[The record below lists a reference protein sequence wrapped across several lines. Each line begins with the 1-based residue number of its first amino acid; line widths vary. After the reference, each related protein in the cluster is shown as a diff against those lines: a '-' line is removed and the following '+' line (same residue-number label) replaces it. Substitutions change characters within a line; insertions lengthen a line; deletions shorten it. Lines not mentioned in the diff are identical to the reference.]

1 MQRGRLLLLAQDASE
16 VPLLS
21 ALTQS
26 AIVRSADIAYDRRAR
41 RLVLMLSRYRWEAPG
56 TRVRT
61 ALRIESVTSVRRR
74 GGPAW
79 SDRGSDDP
87 GVTML
92 ELLAFTFDDGFLTLD
107 FAGGAALRVAVECP
121 DLALED
127 LSPPWRAGRE
137 PRHG

>member
-1 MQRGRLLLLAQDASE
+1 MKDDRLLLLAQEPDE

-21 ALTQS
+21 ALSQS
-26 AIVRSADIAYDRRAR
+26 AILRPADIAYDRRAR

-61 ALRIESVTSVRRR
+61 ALRIESVTAVRRR
-74 GGPAW
+74 NWPAW
-79 SDRGSDDP
+79 SDSNAHDP

-92 ELLAFTFDDGFLTLD
+92 ELLAFTFEDGFITLD

-121 DLALED
+121 DLILED
-127 LSPPWRAGRE
+127 LSPPWRAART
-137 PRHG
+137 PKHD